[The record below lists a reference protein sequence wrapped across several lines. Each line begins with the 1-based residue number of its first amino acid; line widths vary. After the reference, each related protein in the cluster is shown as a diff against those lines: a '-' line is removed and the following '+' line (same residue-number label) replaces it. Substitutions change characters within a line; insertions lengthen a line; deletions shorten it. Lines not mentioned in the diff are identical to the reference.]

1 MIFGA
6 FRFRPALSLAV
17 APALLI
23 LLGLSAWQIQR
34 LGWKAELIADA
45 QRGLAQEPQ
54 IYVGSSSAQSEPDP
68 LKPYIVKGELFPEKS
83 VDLYGHRVMGV
94 TGAHR
99 VSLLVLDDGTRVA
112 LNRGWVP
119 QKWQGDAKTSQH
131 IEARVILRKVE
142 GSRGF
147 DPANANVPERGIW
160 IYGVPEQL
168 AREWEVDA
176 LLPQVAYVLRDNAEG
191 YSPHSQSFPLGHLPR
206 VNLPNNHLGYAM
218 TWFGL
223 AVGLFGIYLILSLRR
238 NQEGSKPEEG

>member
-1 MIFGA
+1 MILGA
-6 FRFRPALSLAV
+6 FRFRLALTLVV
-17 APALLI
+17 APALLV
-23 LLGLSAWQIQR
+23 LLGLSAWQLQR
-34 LGWKAELIADA
+34 LNWKAGLIAEA
-45 QRGLAQEPQ
+45 QKGLAQTPELYAGQ
-54 IYVGSSSAQSEPDP
+54 PDPSP
-68 LKPYIVKGELFPEKS
+68 LKPYILKGTLYPQKS

-119 QKWQGDAKTSQH
+119 QKWQTDSLEPRAV
-131 IEARVILRKVE
+131 EERVILRKVE

-168 AREWEVDA
+168 AREWQVEA
-176 LLPQVAYVLRDNAEG
+176 LLPQVAYVLREGELG
-191 YSPHSQSFPLGHLPR
+191 YSPHSKSFPLGHLPR

-223 AVGLFGIYLILSLRR
+223 AVGLFGIYLILSLKRS
-238 NQEGSKPEEG
+238 QTASKPEET